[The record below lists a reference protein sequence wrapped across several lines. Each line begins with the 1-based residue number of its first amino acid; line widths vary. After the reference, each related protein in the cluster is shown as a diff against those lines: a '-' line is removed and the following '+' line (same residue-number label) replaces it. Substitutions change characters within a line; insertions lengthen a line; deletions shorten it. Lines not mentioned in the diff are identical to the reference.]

1 MKFAIIAAGEG
12 SRLADEGI
20 LLPKPLVEIG
30 GQVMID
36 RIMQIFLDSGA
47 TEINVICN
55 QLTTLVSDHL
65 EACRQRGI
73 PVRYVAMTTASS
85 MHSLFELAPMLE
97 GNEPF
102 VITTVDTIFRP
113 DEFKDYV
120 SEWQRLA
127 DSGEADGLMG
137 VTDYIDDEKPLYVQT
152 DSQLRITAFLDA
164 EEHPH
169 YISGG
174 IYGLTPRALN
184 TLRTCIDRGES
195 RMRNFQ
201 RALIKDDLRLR
212 AYPFTKVLD
221 IDHASDI
228 PKAEEFLMHNS
239 HCTNHHGHSSV
250 LAILRAECFSPNSVE
265 QDRAILMAVVRRLQ
279 SRGCTVQVISEEELP
294 HDINT
299 SVFDLVL
306 SMGRLPET
314 LAWLKT
320 LHVPV
325 INKPLGVERCARSVL
340 QNIMLQEHVPVPPT
354 QGNCGYWLKRG
365 DAAAQ
370 TPEDVLFTADE
381 QALQSAIEG
390 FRQRDISDYVI
401 SAHITGDLVKFYG
414 VLGTGFFRL
423 FYPTDDGMSK
433 FGHEAHNGPA
443 HHYAF
448 SANHL
453 QKTAERLAFCVGITV
468 YGGDAIVRPDGTFC
482 LIDFNDWPSFS
493 RCREDAADAIVK
505 TLRSALAALL
515 KESCVP
521 VGRACSAKNS

>member
-12 SRLADEGI
+12 SRLAEEGI
-20 LLPKPLVEIG
+20 QQPKPLVELG
-30 GQVMID
+30 GQAMID
-36 RIMQIFLDSGA
+36 RLMGIFLDCGA
-47 TEINVICN
+47 TEIYVICN
-55 QLTTLVSDHL
+55 QLTSLVSDHL
-65 EACRQRGI
+65 ESCRKRGL
-73 PVRYVAMTTASS
+73 PVRYVVKTTASS
-85 MHSLFELAPMLE
+85 MHSLYELAPMLE
-97 GNEPF
+97 GDEPF
-102 VITTVDTIFRP
+102 VVTTVDTIFRT
-113 DEFKDYV
+113 DEFNDYV
-120 SEWQRLA
+120 NRWQRLA

-152 DSQLRITAFLDA
+152 DPQLRITAFLDT
-164 EEHPH
+164 EECPH

-184 TLRTCIDRGES
+184 TLRTCINRGES

-201 RALIKDDLRLR
+201 RALVADGLRLR
-212 AYPFTKVLD
+212 AYPFSKVLD

-228 PKAEEFLMHNS
+228 RKAEEFLMQNS
-239 HCTNHHGHSSV
+239 HYTSHHGHRSV

-265 QDRAILMAVVRRLQ
+265 RDRSIMMALVRRLQ
-279 SRGCTVQVISEEELP
+279 GRGCTVQVISEEELP

-299 SVFDLVL
+299 SVLDLVL

-320 LHVPV
+320 LRIPV
-325 INKPLGVERCARSVL
+325 INDPLGVERCARSVL
-340 QNIMLQEHVPVPPT
+340 HDIMLQEQIPVPPT
-354 QGNCGYWLKRG
+354 QGDCGYWLKRG

-370 TPEDVLFTADE
+370 IPEDVLFTADE
-381 QALQSAIEG
+381 QELQSAIEG
-390 FRQRDISDYVI
+390 FRQRDISDYVV
-401 SAHITGDLVKFYG
+401 SAHIPGDLVKFYG

-423 FYPTDDGMSK
+423 FYPTDDGQSK

-448 SANHL
+448 STDNL
-453 QKTAERLAFCVGITV
+453 QQTAERLAFRVGVAV

-493 RCREDAADAIVK
+493 RCREDAAASILQVIEK
-505 TLRSALAALL
+505 AL
-515 KESCVP
+515 S
-521 VGRACSAKNS
+521 N